1 MKRYLSAI
9 CGAALLILSFG
20 CGQAQPKDDN
30 LRKCW
35 PDPDKPGV
43 VLCGAQ
49 APVDIFAPPTAAPV
63 VNPRAL
69 QRFAPLRPDF
79 HQDKPASR
87 ELVDLGRV
95 LYYDARLS
103 RTGTMSCNSCHVL
116 EDYGVTHEATNAG
129 VDGKHG
135 GRNAPSVYNAAG
147 QFAQFWDGRAK
158 DVEEQALMPLLNP
171 VEMGATP
178 KSVLTTLT
186 SVQGYTPLFKAAF
199 PQDPKPISLK
209 NIGIA
214 IGAFE
219 RGLATPSR
227 WDRYLRGNVASLSD
241 KEKEGL
247 RVFTTSG
254 CMVCHTGELVGG
266 TMYEKL
272 GAAVAWPSAKDRGR
286 GAITHDRA
294 DDMMFKVPSLRN
306 VAKTA
311 PYFHDGSAKT
321 LEEAVRMMADN
332 QLGQPLTDAEVGS
345 LVAWLN
351 SLTGELPLDYIK
363 KPQMP
368 GEQLAQSL

>member
-1 MKRYLSAI
+1 MKRYIAAV
-9 CGAALLILSFG
+9 CGAALILSFG
-20 CGQAQPKDDN
+20 CGKAQPKDDN

-35 PDPDKPGV
+35 ADPDKPGV
-43 VLCGAQ
+43 ILCGAQ
-49 APVDIFAPPTAAPV
+49 APVDIFAPPPGPPV

-79 HQDKPASR
+79 QKADKPASR

-103 RTGTMSCNSCHVL
+103 RTGTMSCNTCHPL
-116 EDYGVTHEATNAG
+116 EKYGATEEATNVG

-135 GRNAPSVYNAAG
+135 SRNAPTVYNAAG
-147 QFAQFWDGRAK
+147 QFALFWDGRSK

-171 VEMGATP
+171 MEMGASS
-178 KSVLTTLT
+178 KSVLATLN

-199 PQDPKPISLK
+199 PADTRPITLK
-209 NIGIA
+209 NVGIA

-227 WDRYLRGNVASLSD
+227 WDRYLRGNLAALSD

-272 GAAVAWPSAKDRGR
+272 GAAVAWPSAKDHGR
-286 GAITHDRA
+286 GAVTHNPA

-306 VAKTA
+306 VARTA

-321 LEEAVRMMADN
+321 LEDAVKMMADS
-332 QLGQPLTDAEVGS
+332 QLGQPLTDTEVS
-345 LVAWLN
+345 SVVAWLN
-351 SLTGELPLDYIK
+351 ALTGDLPLEYIRAPELPGDR
-363 KPQMP
+363 
-368 GEQLAQSL
+368 LAQSL